1 MKINNWIK
9 QIEKRKEAIAKERDK
24 LDETISEMKEL
35 RESCDEAWQ
44 LLDDARDVLSQF
56 V

>member
-9 QIEKRKEAIAKERDK
+9 EIEKRKKAIAKERDK
-24 LDETISEMKEL
+24 LDEAIEEMEGL
-35 RESCDEAWQ
+35 RDDCEEAWR
-44 LLDDARDVLSQF
+44 LLDDARDALSKI